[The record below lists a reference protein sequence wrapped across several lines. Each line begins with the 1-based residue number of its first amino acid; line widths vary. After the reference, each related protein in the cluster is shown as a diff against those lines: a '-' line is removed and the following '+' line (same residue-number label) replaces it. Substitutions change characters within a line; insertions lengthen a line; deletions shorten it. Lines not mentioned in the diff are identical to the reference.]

1 MRKRRVTKKRKSG
14 PKLLILFLV
23 IAVAVFFMTTG
34 RDLITI
40 LRLRGIIHQNEH
52 IIEENTIRREELTR
66 EIDMLQSD
74 STYIEHIARE
84 ELGMIRTGEEVFT
97 LPPDST
103 AAQKQ

>member
-1 MRKRRVTKKRKSG
+1 MRKRRVTGKNKSG
-14 PKLLILFLV
+14 PKLLIILIV

-40 LRLRGIIHQNEH
+40 LRLRGIIHQNER
-52 IIEENTIRREELTR
+52 IIEENTSHHEELTR
-66 EIDMLQSD
+66 EIDLLQSD

-103 AAQKQ
+103 SAHKQ